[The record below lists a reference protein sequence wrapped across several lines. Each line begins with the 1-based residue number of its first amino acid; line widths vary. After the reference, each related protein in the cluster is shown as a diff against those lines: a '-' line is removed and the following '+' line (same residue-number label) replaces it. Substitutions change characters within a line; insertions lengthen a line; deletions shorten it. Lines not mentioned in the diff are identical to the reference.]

1 MGLEEGWRW
10 LVGAVENI
18 DHYLFFLK
26 KKKRERE
33 MNLGHYYPARP

>member
-26 KKKRERE
+26 KKKERE
-33 MNLGHYYPARP
+33 K